1 MSTIDTMTP
10 LVSAP
15 WLDACGNPLPVRTFP
30 GLRPE
35 VIQGLECSYPGILSP
50 PLRALLGI
58 CCGLAGTELG
68 SIDFTGRWFPE
79 EPCPVFR
86 PCLTLAIDDAG
97 QRWIAETG
105 DNNLPGP
112 IWCVF
117 PNPKVAVYVSDN
129 LAGFIAALRDCTW
142 RGATLEWLKNLSA
155 QARTVWAKR
164 HGLARRPNE
173 LHESDEQIRGWLSG
187 LPFDASV
194 YDLRTRMIARGWPY
208 GLAGPSGR
216 LYRCGRLPV
225 FAVAGAPSAG
235 WRQQCTATI
244 PPTHPGAKAR
254 DEVADASAPRNR
266 RTSRFR
272 PTNSTKRRGIGRAWR
287 RTPRPPTD
295 YVSIGLLDL
304 RLCA

>member
-68 SIDFTGRWFPE
+68 SIDFTGCWFPE

-97 QRWIAETG
+97 RRWIAETG

-129 LAGFIAALRDCTW
+129 LAGFIAALRDYTC
-142 RGATLEWLKNLSA
+142 RGATHANDSA
-155 QARTVWAKR
+155 RLAVWTR
-164 HGLARRPNE
+164 GGLRSPVSLWTSAGICGRRGAVRRVAPNV
-173 LHESDEQIRGWLSG
+173 HCDDSSDSPGSES
-187 LPFDASV
+187 
-194 YDLRTRMIARGWPY
+194 ARG
-208 GLAGPSGR
+208 SG
-216 LYRCGRLPV
+216 
-225 FAVAGAPSAG
+225 
-235 WRQQCTATI
+235 
-244 PPTHPGAKAR
+244 
-254 DEVADASAPRNR
+254 
-266 RTSRFR
+266 
-272 PTNSTKRRGIGRAWR
+272 
-287 RTPRPPTD
+287 
-295 YVSIGLLDL
+295 
-304 RLCA
+304 